1 MMNDVFF
8 GLMMLGGFFV
18 LGIGMW
24 ALGQWL
30 RRKGFGPQLD
40 ALDKQYTALQHRVNR
55 LALPAAAHF
64 YGGMGMLNRMPL
76 FGSKNQVVIARA
88 CENGHPSDGRGRTAA
103 TQGHQSLTRTASSI
117 THNPA

>member
-1 MMNDVFF
+1 MMNDLFF

-55 LALPAAAHF
+55 LVLPAAAQF
-64 YGGMGMLNRMPL
+64 YGGIGMLNRMPL
-76 FGSKNQVVIARA
+76 FGSKNQVVLVERVRMAILQMEEEERQRV
-88 CENGHPSDGRGRTAA
+88 RGINR
-103 TQGHQSLTRTASSI
+103 
-117 THNPA
+117 

>member
-8 GLMMLGGFFV
+8 DLMMLGGFFV

-24 ALGQWL
+24 AL

-76 FGSKNQVVIARA
+76 FGSKNQVVLVERVRMAILQMEEEERQRRRVI
-88 CENGHPSDGRGRTAA
+88 NR
-103 TQGHQSLTRTASSI
+103 
-117 THNPA
+117 

>member
-40 ALDKQYTALQHRVNR
+40 ALDKQYTALQHR
-55 LALPAAAHF
+55 
-64 YGGMGMLNRMPL
+64 
-76 FGSKNQVVIARA
+76 
-88 CENGHPSDGRGRTAA
+88 
-103 TQGHQSLTRTASSI
+103 
-117 THNPA
+117 

>member
-1 MMNDVFF
+1 MMNDIFF
-8 GLMMLGGFFV
+8 GLMMLGGFFG

-55 LALPAAAHF
+55 LSLPAAAHF

-76 FGSKNQVVIARA
+76 FGSENQVVLVERVRMAILQMEEEERQRV
-88 CENGHPSDGRGRTAA
+88 RGINR
-103 TQGHQSLTRTASSI
+103 
-117 THNPA
+117 

>member
-30 RRKGFGPQLD
+30 RRKGFGP
-40 ALDKQYTALQHRVNR
+40 
-55 LALPAAAHF
+55 
-64 YGGMGMLNRMPL
+64 G
-76 FGSKNQVVIARA
+76 
-88 CENGHPSDGRGRTAA
+88 
-103 TQGHQSLTRTASSI
+103 
-117 THNPA
+117 

>member
-40 ALDKQYTALQHRVNR
+40 ALDKQYR

-76 FGSKNQVVIARA
+76 FGSKNQVVLVERVRMAILQMEEEERQRRRVI
-88 CENGHPSDGRGRTAA
+88 NR
-103 TQGHQSLTRTASSI
+103 
-117 THNPA
+117 

>member
-40 ALDKQYTALQHRVNR
+40 ALDKQYTALQHQVNR
-55 LALPAAAHF
+55 LALPAAAQF

-76 FGSKNQVVIARA
+76 FGSKNQVVLVERVRMAILQMEEEERQ
-88 CENGHPSDGRGRTAA
+88 RGRVIN
-103 TQGHQSLTRTASSI
+103 R
-117 THNPA
+117 

>member
-76 FGSKNQVVIARA
+76 FGSMNQVVLVERVRMAILQMEEEERQR
-88 CENGHPSDGRGRTAA
+88 GRGINR
-103 TQGHQSLTRTASSI
+103 
-117 THNPA
+117 

>member
-40 ALDKQYTALQHRVNR
+40 ALDTSFCHHPRFNYCYTIPENSSIYD
-55 LALPAAAHF
+55 HF
-64 YGGMGMLNRMPL
+64 FQLN
-76 FGSKNQVVIARA
+76 
-88 CENGHPSDGRGRTAA
+88 
-103 TQGHQSLTRTASSI
+103 QSLSVRKF
-117 THNPA
+117 NV